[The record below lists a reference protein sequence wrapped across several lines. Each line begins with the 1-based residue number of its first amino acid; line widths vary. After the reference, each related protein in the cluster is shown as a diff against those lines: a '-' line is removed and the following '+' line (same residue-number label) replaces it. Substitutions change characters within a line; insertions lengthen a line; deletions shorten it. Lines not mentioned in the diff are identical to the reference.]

1 MLKFARPFKVCRS
14 FLTSAIFSAAIVLN
28 DLILSVE
35 AMLKV
40 GHKPTPRS
48 HKNVDITQPWCRSTV
63 KIWQK
68 HIVGMSWASRMH
80 FMVFLLHVHGKHM
93 ASLDFRGSSNL
104 RPQSLKYSP
113 STTHST
119 WYIVD
124 IIHDVSCDIYI
135 YCTWSSQA
143 SPPNLLNLITFYTSC
158 SPEWQWC
165 WHTYRW
171 PRRLNPPHGSRRC
184 SSSSLEVS
192 PVQTSFP
199 RSIFPAQTPRD
210 GSWWLMMVDFSRPQ
224 VFIQRGSPTVLKC
237 WISSELALKGSK
249 SLLAGTSLSPDVSY
263 L

>member
-1 MLKFARPFKVCRS
+1 MVQVHSQNLTKTHCRH
-14 FLTSAIFSAAIVLN
+14 VL
-28 DLILSVE
+28 SKSY
-35 AMLKV
+35 A
-40 GHKPTPRS
+40 
-48 HKNVDITQPWCRSTV
+48 
-63 KIWQK
+63 
-68 HIVGMSWASRMH
+68 
-80 FMVFLLHVHGKHM
+80 FHGV
-93 ASLDFRGSSNL
+93 
-104 RPQSLKYSP
+104 
-113 STTHST
+113 STTCSRQAYGITRFPWQQQPPTSISKIFPKYHPLNLIYCRYYT
-119 WYIVD
+119 WCV
-124 IIHDVSCDIYI
+124 VWDIYI